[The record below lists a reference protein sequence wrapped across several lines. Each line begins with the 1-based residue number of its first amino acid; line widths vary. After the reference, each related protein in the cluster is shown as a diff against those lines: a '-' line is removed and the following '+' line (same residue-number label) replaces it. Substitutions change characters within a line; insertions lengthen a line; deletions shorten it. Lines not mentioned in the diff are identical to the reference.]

1 MFDQG
6 GLREF
11 VAVVEH
17 GGFTAA
23 ADALHAST
31 SFVSRQVRRLEERLN
46 ARLLH
51 RTTRAVRLTDMGRIY
66 YERSRE
72 IVDRLAALE
81 SDMADLQEP
90 PKGLVR
96 MTAPGLYAERYVA
109 PAVAEFTAKYPEVSI
124 ELDTQMRVVDIVAE
138 GYDLAVRMAALADSS
153 LIARKVAPRRLM
165 VCASPVYLAR
175 RGRPKEPDDLRS
187 HNCLTLPNIRWR
199 FAYPEG
205 TRVVKVSGSWT
216 SDSARALVAAAVR
229 GIGLVRFADYYLDE
243 ELSRGE
249 LEAVLE
255 GYEVHDAATW
265 IVYPERQHLP
275 TRVRF
280 LIDFLAERLKR
291 LEPLERQATKP
302 AGK

>member
-23 ADALHAST
+23 ADVLHAST

-66 YERSRE
+66 YDRGRE
-72 IVDRLAALE
+72 IVDRLEALE
-81 SDMADLQEP
+81 SDMADLQEQ

-96 MTAPGLYAERYVA
+96 MTAAGLYAERYVA

-124 ELDTQMRVVDIVAE
+124 ELDTRMEVADIVAE

-165 VCASPVYLAR
+165 VCASPAYLTG
-175 RGRPKEPDDLRS
+175 RGRPKEPDELRS
-187 HNCLTLPNIRWR
+187 HNCLTLPNMPWR
-199 FAYPEG
+199 FACPEG
-205 TRVVKVSGSWT
+205 TRTVKVRGSWT
-216 SDSARALVAAAVR
+216 SDAGRALVAAAVR
-229 GIGLVRFADYYLDE
+229 GIGVIRHAEYYVEE
-243 ELSRGE
+243 ELRRGE
-249 LEAVLE
+249 LETILE
-255 GYEVHDAATW
+255 DFEVQDAATW
-265 IVYPERQHLP
+265 IVYPERQQLP

-280 LIDFLAERLKR
+280 LIDFLAERLRR
-291 LEPLERQATKP
+291 LEPLDSYSTELK
-302 AGK
+302 GK